1 MTNFSRGETSGAWVM
16 KPLLAA
22 VNGVKPL
29 SIAVILSIGLVPA
42 GCSSVSGL
50 WGGDDEASADG
61 TIQPAA
67 NTSAIVQGDSAE
79 KLYREGQDLL
89 KSGSYTKAAKKFEEV
104 ERQHPYSQ
112 WARRGIVMTAF
123 AHYERNAY
131 QEAILAAQRF
141 ITLYPGHKDA
151 AYAYY
156 LVGLSYYEQITD
168 VGRDQK
174 TTKQAL
180 EALNEVERRFP
191 DSKYAADARQK
202 AILARDHLAGK
213 EMKVGRYYLKDQ
225 AYVAA
230 INRFRTVVTD
240 YQTTSHTPE
249 ALMRLSEAYMALGIK
264 SEAQT
269 AAAVLGHNFPDSQWY
284 QDAYTLLRSDGL
296 APRENKASWISQAWN
311 SVNPF

>member
-1 MTNFSRGETSGAWVM
+1 MARAAKT
-16 KPLLAA
+16 LLATIGN
-22 VNGVKPL
+22 VRPL
-29 SIAVILSIGLVPA
+29 SVAVILGVGLFPA

-50 WGGDDEASADG
+50 WGGDEDASASG

-67 NTSAIVQGDSAE
+67 DTSATVQGDSAE
-79 KLYREGQDLL
+79 KLYREGQEKL
-89 KSGSYTKAAKKFEEV
+89 KAGNYTKAAKKFEEV

-131 QEAILAAQRF
+131 QEAILAARRF

-151 AYAYY
+151 PYAYY

-174 TTKQAL
+174 TTQQAL
-180 EALNEVERRFP
+180 DALNEVERRFP

-202 AILARDHLAGK
+202 AVLARDHLAGK
-213 EMKVGRYYLKDQ
+213 EMKVGRYYLNKQ

-230 INRFRTVVTD
+230 VNRFRKVVTD

-249 ALMRLSEAYMALGIK
+249 ALLRLSEAYMALGIK
-264 SEAQT
+264 GEAQT

-284 QDAYTLLRSDGL
+284 QDAYTLLQSDGL
-296 APRENKASWISQAWN
+296 APRENKRSWISLAWN